1 MNANTKHPKEAAQ
14 FLIYLSEKIGKEGY
28 LANAGLPCWDT
39 KGLDTSTVSD
49 LTKKSAELM
58 ATGTSF
64 INWWDNI
71 LPADSSET
79 HKNLIAELLGKKITP
94 EEFCNKMSKVEGE
107 K

>member
-1 MNANTKHPKEAAQ
+1 
-14 FLIYLSEKIGKEGY
+14 
-28 LANAGLPCWDT
+28 
-39 KGLDTSTVSD
+39 
-49 LTKKSAELM
+49 M

-94 EEFCNKMSKVEGE
+94 EEFCNKMSKVEGA